1 MERLNDHLYLRDGRK
16 ARDQWQPDDAVGLL
30 PCLSMHVTIP
40 LATPPPTV
48 VSVVRRGHR
57 GSEVHLQGAAAVAG
71 MDDKED
77 KIVGR

>member
-1 MERLNDHLYLRDGRK
+1 MIISTCVMGEKQETNGS
-16 ARDQWQPDDAVGLL
+16 QMMLL
-30 PCLSMHVTIP
+30 PCLSMHLTIP
-40 LATPPPTV
+40 PATPLPTV

-57 GSEVHLQGAAAVAG
+57 GSEVHLQGAAAVVG